1 MKQKFNIL
9 IVLITFVM
17 LTSCDTNDNNDPNT
31 PCDAKF
37 YTMASTHWD
46 SATGTYNIYEYQKSN
61 VLSTPNSLTAN
72 QNFPLSLSISFLS
85 LMESTISTNGKV
97 VYHFTETPVLFT
109 YDINTGSITTGQ
121 IPTGSGIH
129 PEFLGNSLYFL
140 NVINQTSTGGFLQ
153 TGDCVIND
161 EQGNII
167 SQYPNVDFSNSGSF
181 TPDYISNTSDQM
193 DKIFYLANTKL
204 IIYDHSNNTWSD
216 FYLENYDDATNKVI
230 YFGVEYVDANTLYAL
245 RGNYTDPNNTELKL
259 VKINLSSGTPQV
271 SPLKDLTGQLS
282 VPVLSIING
291 NHFVN
296 STYDPCDDS
305 YYFTY
310 ADMGNINSIVF
321 EIKLVSNTINEYPVN
336 NKMLYGFEIYN

>member
-9 IVLITFVM
+9 MIFIAFGL

-72 QNFPLSLSISFLS
+72 QNFIITSGLLN
-85 LMESTISTNGKV
+85 LMESTISPNGKI
-97 VYHFTETPVLFT
+97 VYHFSETPDLYT
-109 YDINTGSITTGQ
+109 YDINTGTITTGQ
-121 IPTGSGIH
+121 IPTGSGVH

-140 NVINQTSTGGFLQ
+140 KLINITTTGWGGPLQ
-153 TGDCVIND
+153 SADCVVND

-167 SQYPNVDFSNSGSF
+167 SQYPNVDFSNAGLF
-181 TPDYISNTSDQM
+181 APAYISNTSDKT

-204 IIYDHSNNTWSD
+204 IIYNHSNNSWNEY
-216 FYLENYDDATNKVI
+216 YLENYDDTTNKVI
-230 YFGVEYVDANTLYAL
+230 YFGVEYVDTNTLYAL
-245 RGNYTDPNNTELKL
+245 RGNYTDPNNTDLKL
-259 VKINLSSGTPQV
+259 VKIDLSSGTPQV
-271 SPLKDLTGQLS
+271 SPLKNLTGQLS
-282 VPVLSIING
+282 MSVLSIING
-291 NHFVN
+291 NAWVC

-305 YYFTY
+305 YYFSY

-321 EIKLVSNTINEYPVN
+321 EIKLISNTINEYPIN